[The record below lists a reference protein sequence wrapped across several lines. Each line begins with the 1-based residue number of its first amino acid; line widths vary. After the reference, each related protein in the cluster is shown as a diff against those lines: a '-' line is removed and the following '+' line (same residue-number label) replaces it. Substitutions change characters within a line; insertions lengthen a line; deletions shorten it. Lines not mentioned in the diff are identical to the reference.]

1 MGQRGSA
8 CAWGDVRARERK
20 RDRER
25 EAHERGRERGGGGQ
39 EERKTGLVSR
49 PTLQDRERGIL
60 EERKRQRA
68 SERAPVC
75 MYSVRVYVCSARAQA
90 HTYSLCHL
98 VCV

>member
-39 EERKTGLVSR
+39 EERKTGLVR
-49 PTLQDRERGIL
+49 HYGTGREEYWRK
-60 EERKRQRA
+60 ERDSGRA
-68 SERAPVC
+68 SGHLSAC
-75 MYSVRVYVCSARAQA
+75 TAYASLYVARARRRMRA
-90 HTYSLCHL
+90 HCAI
-98 VCV
+98 